1 MVMAGAAKLNLD
13 GIIETFST
21 WDEPQKI
28 RKALF
33 LIYTKLTNY
42 ILTDENVS
50 GACNNLSEA
59 MYLLQTIIENCDEME
74 DMENRHFDITEI

>member
-33 LIYTKLTNY
+33 LIYTKLTN
-42 ILTDENVS
+42 
-50 GACNNLSEA
+50 
-59 MYLLQTIIENCDEME
+59 
-74 DMENRHFDITEI
+74 